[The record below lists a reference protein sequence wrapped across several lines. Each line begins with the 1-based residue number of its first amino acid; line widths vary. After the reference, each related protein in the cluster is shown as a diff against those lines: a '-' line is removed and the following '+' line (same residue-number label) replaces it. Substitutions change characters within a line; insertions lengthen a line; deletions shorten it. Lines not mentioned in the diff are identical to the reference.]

1 VRVARYLLGRGIRGV
16 LTLLTMIAIT
26 FTLYFAIEKQPP
38 VAAFFPQA
46 GRGVAVSAQ
55 QERIVRHML
64 LLDRSKPRLFL
75 SYVWHLLRGD
85 FGRDSTIDFHG
96 KVIDIGPVGP
106 HYLAAAGQTL
116 SILIGGAF
124 IVLLLSLPLGAI
136 SGARLGAW
144 KDRII
149 SFLALAL
156 LCTHPMMLGLI
167 LRSAG
172 SRVNSLPTGGYCP
185 LLGHTGQFKPPPGI
199 PLPPGAKLPHIPTC
213 GGPRDWALHLL
224 LPWLTFALLFLALY
238 TRMIR
243 ASVAETIG
251 DDFVRTAR
259 AKGASPVRVFRR
271 HILPSAGLRVMTMVG
286 MEIGTA
292 IGVCIYIESVFS
304 ISGLGSAAVQQ
315 LGGLNPTLDLR
326 ADLAIVVLITLIVI
340 VGNLV
345 VDLLYAVLD
354 PRVGLQRDSRDSRRS
369 KALVGGVF

>member
-1 VRVARYLLGRGIRGV
+1 LRVARYILGRVVRGA

-26 FTLYFAIEKQPP
+26 FALYFAIEKEPP
-38 VAAFFPQA
+38 LAAYFSAVA
-46 GRGVAVSAQ
+46 RGVPATPHQIQTA
-55 QERIVRHML
+55 RHVYF
-64 LLDRSKPRLFL
+64 LDRSKPRLYVT
-75 SYVWHLLRGD
+75 YVWHLLHGD
-85 FGRDSTIDFHG
+85 FGRESTIDPKG
-96 KVIDIGPVGP
+96 RIVDGGPVGP
-106 HYLAAAGQTL
+106 RFLSAARATL
-116 SILIGGAF
+116 SILIGGAVF
-124 IVLLLSLPLGAI
+124 VLLFSLPLGAL
-136 SGARLGAW
+136 SGARVGAW

-149 SFLALAL
+149 SFAALVL
-156 LCTHPMMLGLI
+156 VCTHPMMLGLI

-172 SRVNSLPTGGYCP
+172 TRVDWLPTSDYCP
-185 LLGHTGQFKPPPGI
+185 LFGHTPA
-199 PLPPGAKLPHIPTC
+199 LPPGLTLPPGTALPQGC

-238 TRMIR
+238 TRMVR

-251 DDFVRTAR
+251 EDFVRTAR
-259 AKGASPVRVFRR
+259 AKGASEARVLGR
-271 HILPSAGLRVMTMVG
+271 HVLPSAGLRVLTMVG

-304 ISGLGSAAVQQ
+304 IPGLGLDAVRD
-315 LGGLNPTLDLR
+315 LGGAALALDLP

-354 PRVGLQRDSRDSRRS
+354 PRVGLQRESRRRP